1 MAINFP
7 HNPNINDVH
16 TEASLGRSW
25 KWDGTTWKIYSSTTT
40 GIAFGDLSVSQ
51 QAASGTGSLTYNNAG
66 VFTYTPPVVGSGGS
80 SAFTGL
86 SDTPGSLTAGK
97 WLKVNAGGTA
107 LEWTDA
113 PAGNDTNDYL
123 NTASLS
129 GNTLILTRTG
139 TQALLDVTVDLS
151 SLNTVPT
158 NITVADESTDTEC
171 YPLFSKDATGNIE
184 PKTGSNIKFN
194 SSSGQLEAG
203 SFKKT
208 GGTSSEFL
216 KADGSVDSSTYSS
229 FSGSYND
236 LTDKPTI
243 PAAQVQSDWNQTDS
257 NHTAFIQNKPTI
269 PAAYGNSD
277 VDTHLNQSGPTSGYV
292 LSWNGSDYEWVAQS
306 GGGGGSGGGNVAVG
320 SIMIW
325 SGTANAIPTG
335 WQLCDGS
342 NGSPDLR
349 DKFVIGAGNNYNVAA
364 TGGSKDAIV
373 VQHNHGIS
381 DSGHDH
387 RPLDASTVQ
396 NYEIGVN
403 PNTEIFAP
411 TMGSGVSSNNSPNT
425 SDSTTGITINNEG
438 SSGSNAN
445 LPPYYAL
452 CYIYC
457 IAAGSNQ
464 TFVGLDGTPSS
475 FTANKWLKVN
485 SGGTALEWTDAPVDN
500 DTTYSQQLL
509 VANATPSSVQWDLV
523 PSVGTA
529 DSITLTAGT
538 NISFSAATADGVT
551 INASGGGATIN
562 NNGDNRLITGSAT
575 TGELNAESSLTYD
588 GTKLNFSN
596 NGKITFGN
604 NLRMEVYTDGSV
616 NYIKSATDGGGAFPI
631 SIHSGSNEVINIDD
645 GHTQIKTGIKDKD
658 GDLGTAGQVLSSTGT
673 QVNWIDAPTAEVDTL
688 ATVTGRGATTSTACQ
703 FGQLDATGL
712 LTAASLNV
720 KDVKVILNSDFS
732 GSGPTE
738 DAFVRVER
746 GNSSDVDIKWNESS
760 DKWQATND
768 GSNYFDIGSGD
779 IPSGSIMLFYQSS
792 APTGW
797 TKQTDH
803 NNKALRVVSGN
814 GGGTGGSVGFTSAFA
829 NHTVSISGSDTVNIS
844 DSDSVSISGNCG
856 GSQSIYWNTTQA
868 FLTVAQMP
876 AHQHDYDVPRGTSG
890 GQYGFMD
897 TSNAGSSGTQKV
909 VSTGGSDYHTHA
921 IIMQYVNGSN
931 FSFSGSDTVNISGS
945 DTVNI
950 SGSDSV
956 NTAVQYLDVI
966 ICSKN

>member
-631 SIHSGSNEVINIDD
+631 SIHSGSDEVINIDD

-658 GDLGTAGQVLSSTGT
+658 GDLGTSGQILSSTGT
-673 QVNWIDAPTAEVDTL
+673 QVNWIDAPA
-688 ATVTGRGATTSTACQ
+688 GNNTTYDLS
-703 FGQLDATGL
+703 GVATGSGVKIR
-712 LTAASLNV
+712 LTGSDSTTDDVEFTPAGGISYSVSGNTVEISSVNTLTGLTDTNITSSPNTGDVLVYQNSKWEAGTAS
-720 KDVKVILNSDFS
+720 
-732 GSGPTE
+732 G
-738 DAFVRVER
+738 A
-746 GNSSDVDIKWNESS
+746 
-760 DKWQATND
+760 
-768 GSNYFDIGSGD
+768 GD

>member
-457 IAAGSNQ
+457 TAAGSNQ

-631 SIHSGSNEVINIDD
+631 SIHSGSDEVINIDD

-658 GDLGTAGQVLSSTGT
+658 GDLGTSGQILSSTGT
-673 QVNWIDAPTAEVDTL
+673 QVNWIDAPA
-688 ATVTGRGATTSTACQ
+688 GNNTTYDLS
-703 FGQLDATGL
+703 GVATGSGVKIR
-712 LTAASLNV
+712 LTGSDSTTDDVEFTPAGGISYSVSGNTVEISSVNTLTGLTDTNITSSPNTGDVLVYQNSKWEAGTAS
-720 KDVKVILNSDFS
+720 
-732 GSGPTE
+732 G
-738 DAFVRVER
+738 A
-746 GNSSDVDIKWNESS
+746 
-760 DKWQATND
+760 
-768 GSNYFDIGSGD
+768 GD

>member
-151 SLNTVPT
+151 SLNPVPT

-236 LTDKPTI
+236 LTNKPTI
-243 PAAQVQSDWNQTDS
+243 PAAQIQSDWNQTDS

-457 IAAGSNQ
+457 TAAGSNQ

-631 SIHSGSNEVINIDD
+631 SIHSGSDEVINIDD

-658 GDLGTAGQVLSSTGT
+658 GDLGTSGQILSSTGT
-673 QVNWIDAPTAEVDTL
+673 QVNWIDAPA
-688 ATVTGRGATTSTACQ
+688 GNNTTYDLS
-703 FGQLDATGL
+703 GVATGSGVKIR
-712 LTAASLNV
+712 LTGSDSTTDDVEFTPAGGISYSVSGNTVEISSVNTLTGLTDTNITSSPNTGDVLVYQNSKWEAGTAS
-720 KDVKVILNSDFS
+720 
-732 GSGPTE
+732 G
-738 DAFVRVER
+738 A
-746 GNSSDVDIKWNESS
+746 
-760 DKWQATND
+760 
-768 GSNYFDIGSGD
+768 GD

>member
-1 MAINFP
+1 M
-7 HNPNINDVH
+7 
-16 TEASLGRSW
+16 
-25 KWDGTTWKIYSSTTT
+25 
-40 GIAFGDLSVSQ
+40 
-51 QAASGTGSLTYNNAG
+51 
-66 VFTYTPPVVGSGGS
+66 
-80 SAFTGL
+80 
-86 SDTPGSLTAGK
+86 
-97 WLKVNAGGTA
+97 
-107 LEWTDA
+107 
-113 PAGNDTNDYL
+113 

-457 IAAGSNQ
+457 TAAGSNQ

-658 GDLGTAGQVLSSTGT
+658 GDLGTSGQILSSTGT
-673 QVNWIDAPTAEVDTL
+673 QVNWIDAPA
-688 ATVTGRGATTSTACQ
+688 GNNTTYDLS
-703 FGQLDATGL
+703 GVATGSGVKIR
-712 LTAASLNV
+712 LTGSDSTTDDVEFTPAGGISYSVSGNTVEISSVNTLTGLTDTNITSSPNTGDVLVYQNSKWEAGTAS
-720 KDVKVILNSDFS
+720 
-732 GSGPTE
+732 G
-738 DAFVRVER
+738 A
-746 GNSSDVDIKWNESS
+746 
-760 DKWQATND
+760 
-768 GSNYFDIGSGD
+768 GD